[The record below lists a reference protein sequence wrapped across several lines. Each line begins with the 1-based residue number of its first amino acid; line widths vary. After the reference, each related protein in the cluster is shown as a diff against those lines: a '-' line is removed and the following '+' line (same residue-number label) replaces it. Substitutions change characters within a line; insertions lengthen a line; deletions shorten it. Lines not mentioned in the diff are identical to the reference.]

1 MMKNKDL
8 TLAGHVRELKYRL
21 ILCVAAFVAL
31 FIFFYLNAQS
41 LTKHFLKL
49 GENAGFSLGYLAPQ
63 EMLLQSLRLCGTMA
77 LLVTLPLI
85 IWQVGAYVMPAVG
98 SPKGRKIFVV
108 AIITAIAL
116 FLLGLTFCTNVL
128 FPFVFQYLHT
138 YSEGFGVNGYV
149 SVDAYLTF
157 FITTA
162 WIIGLLFEVPLV
174 SAGFAA
180 CGILTANMM
189 WKAFRPAI
197 VVIAIIAAIITPP
210 DAVSMMIVG
219 IPMVGIYLISI
230 GICKLCQKKGKEKES
245 EDHT

>member
-1 MMKNKDL
+1 MKNKEL
-8 TLAGHVRELKYRL
+8 TLTGHVKELKRRL
-21 ILCVAAFVAL
+21 FLCVVAFIAL
-31 FIFFYLNAQS
+31 FVFFYLNAQP
-41 LTKHFLKL
+41 LTKEFLKL
-49 GENAGFSLGYLAPQ
+49 GEDAGFSLGYLSPQ

-85 IWQVGAYVMPAVG
+85 IWQAGAYVMPAVG
-98 SPKGRKIFVV
+98 SKRGRKIFVV
-108 AIITAIAL
+108 AAIAAIVL
-116 FLLGLTFCTNVL
+116 FLFGLMFCIKVL

-162 WIIGLLFEVPLV
+162 WIIGLLFEVPLI

-189 WKAFRPAI
+189 WKAFRPA
-197 VVIAIIAAIITPP
+197 VVMIAIISAAITPP
-210 DAVSMMIVG
+210 DALSMMIVG
-219 IPMVGIYLISI
+219 IPMVGIYIISI
-230 GICKLCQKKGKEKES
+230 GICKLCQKNRKEKES
-245 EDHT
+245 EDYT